1 MKKFLLMIVVIAPLW
16 VTGQGLRW
24 AKDGSSYYRI
34 EAGEI
39 NRYILPANSKTT
51 FVSKTDLTPAG
62 QNKSLSVR
70 NYFFSEDQ
78 SKLLIFTNTRQ
89 VWRLDTR
96 GDYWVLDLT
105 TKSLKQIG
113 KSRPSSSLM
122 FAKLSPDGRKAAYV
136 SNQNVYVED
145 LTTGTEKTITTDGNR
160 KLINGTFDWAYEEE
174 FACRDGIQWSP
185 DSKQLAYWQID
196 ANQIRD
202 FYMINNTDSVYSKII
217 PVEYPTAG
225 QTPSP
230 AKIGVAD
237 VTTGKTIWMTIPG
250 DPKQNYLPRIEW
262 NNAQELFV
270 QQINRKQNESNIY
283 SCQSATGA
291 AKLIYSE
298 QDEAWI
304 DLYTPWENVYA
315 LDFRHYFKWLA
326 GGKEFLWLSEK
337 DGWRHVYR
345 IAKDGSKET
354 LITKGDYDVMD
365 IRLIDEKNNL
375 LYFLAS
381 PTNATQKYL
390 YKTKLD
396 GKGKIEQVSPAA
408 LSGTHDYSISPSGAF
423 ATHSFNNSYT
433 KPVNELIALP
443 THKALN
449 EKESIQAKLS
459 GAQPAKPVEF
469 FKVKTEEGIE
479 MDGWMVKP
487 NNFDVT
493 KKYPVLFFVYTEP
506 WGANVHDVYGVANN
520 HLFTGDLAE
529 EGYIYVSI
537 DNRGTPAPKGRAWR
551 KSVYKKIG
559 LVNIRDQAMAAKE
572 ILKWPFVD
580 ADRIAVWGWS
590 GGGSAT
596 LNLMFQFP
604 EIYKTGIA
612 VAAVANQLTY
622 DNIYQERYM
631 GLPEEN
637 LEDFIKGSPITYA
650 KNLQGNL
657 LYIHGT
663 GDDNVHYA
671 NAEMLINELVKHGK
685 QFQFMAYPN
694 RTHGIS
700 EGEGTFQ
707 HLATLYSDYLRK
719 HCPPGGR

>member
-1 MKKFLLMIVVIAPLW
+1 MKKFLFLIILISSLGVNA
-16 VTGQGLRW
+16 QGLRW
-24 AKDGSSYYRI
+24 ANDGNSYYRI

-39 NRYILPANSKTT
+39 NRYVLPANTKATL
-51 FVSKTDLTPAG
+51 VSKADLTPSG
-62 QNKSLSVR
+62 QSKSLSVR
-70 NYFFSEDQ
+70 NYSFSQDQ
-78 SKLLIFTNTRQ
+78 SKLLIFTNTKK

-96 GDYWVLDLT
+96 GDYWVLDVT
-105 TKSLKQIG
+105 SKSLKQIG
-113 KSRPSSSLM
+113 KKRPASSLM
-122 FAKLSPDGRKAAYV
+122 FAKFSPDGSQVAYV
-136 SNQNVYVED
+136 SNQNVYVEN
-145 LTTGTEKTITTDGNR
+145 LATGEEKAITTDGNR

-185 DSKQLAYWQID
+185 DSKQLAFWQID

-230 AKIGVAD
+230 ARIGVAD
-237 VTTGKTIWMTIPG
+237 VSTGNTTWMAIPG

-262 NNAQELFV
+262 NNPQELFV
-270 QQINRKQNESNIY
+270 QQINRKQNESKIY
-283 SCQSATGA
+283 SCQPTTGTA
-291 AKLIYSE
+291 RLIYSE

-315 LDFRHYFKWLA
+315 LDFRHYFKWLNK
-326 GGKEFLWLSEK
+326 GKEFLWISEK

-345 IAKDGSKET
+345 IMKDGTKET

-381 PTNATQKYL
+381 PANATQKYL
-390 YKTKLD
+390 FKTKLD
-396 GKGKIEQVSPAA
+396 GKGKAEQVSPAA
-408 LSGTHDYSISPSGAF
+408 LAGTHDYSISPTGAF

-433 KPVNELIALP
+433 KPVSELISLP
-443 THKALN
+443 NHKALN
-449 EKESIQAKLS
+449 EQLSIQAKLKEV
-459 GAQPAKPVEF
+459 QTDTIVEF
-469 FKVKTEEGIE
+469 FKVKTEEGVE

-487 NNFDVT
+487 FNFDPS
-493 KKYPVLFFVYTEP
+493 KKYPVLFYVYTEP
-506 WGANVHDVYGVANN
+506 WGANVHDTYGVANN
-520 HLFTGDLAE
+520 HLFTGNLAD
-529 EGYIYVSI
+529 EGYIYMSI

-559 LVNIRDQAMAAKE
+559 LVNIRDQALAAKE
-572 ILKWPFVD
+572 ILKWPYVD
-580 ADRIAVWGWS
+580 ADRISVWGWS

-596 LNLMFQFP
+596 LNLMFQYP

-622 DNIYQERYM
+622 DNMYQERYM
-631 GLPEEN
+631 GLPQEN
-637 LEDFIKGSPITYA
+637 LDDFVKSSPLTYA

-694 RTHGIS
+694 RSHSIS
-700 EGEGTFQ
+700 EGEGTFE
-707 HLATLYSDYLRK
+707 HLSTLYSDYLRK